1 MSHMEYVARG
11 SSPAVTLGQTAG
23 SGARIQEQRPADSGA
38 WPLKSH
44 LELAPLPSAVPC
56 ARLHARQVVWEWG
69 LGALTDTVELV
80 VSELVTNGLRASSG
94 ITGSRYQGQWRP
106 GVPPVRVWLCSDRK
120 CVLVQV
126 WDGNDREPVRQD
138 MNPEATS
145 GRGLLLVEALSAEWG
160 TYTPERSTGK
170 VVWAL
175 ANKW

>member
-1 MSHMEYVARG
+1 
-11 SSPAVTLGQTAG
+11 VTLGHTVGTG
-23 SGARIQEQRPADSGA
+23 SRIQGQQPTDSDN

-56 ARLHARQVVWEWG
+56 ARLHARQVAWEWG
-69 LGALTDTVELV
+69 QEVLTETIELI
-80 VSELVTNGLRASSG
+80 VSELVTNGLRASAG
-94 ITGSRYQGQWRP
+94 LTGSRYKGQWRP
-106 GVPPVRVWLCSDRK
+106 GVPPVRLWLCSDRK
-120 CVLVQV
+120 SVLVQV

-138 MNPEATS
+138 VDPGAIG

-175 ANKW
+175 ASK